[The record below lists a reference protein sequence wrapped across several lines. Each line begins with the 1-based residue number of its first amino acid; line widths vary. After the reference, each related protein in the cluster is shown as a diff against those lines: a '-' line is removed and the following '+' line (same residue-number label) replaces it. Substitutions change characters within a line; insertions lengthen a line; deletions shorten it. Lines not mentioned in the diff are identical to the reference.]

1 MCSTNFTSINGVGS
15 LRASN
20 AEVNRAV
27 HEAEVHH
34 LYDDFVIRTKTSNE
48 WSLTYS
54 MHPNNNQKATTNDN
68 PKIIRDR
75 ISRLRYHV
83 MVGEEANQIMIE
95 PNAGGAS
102 VVSEALSME
111 LMSRRFGAHEVATEM
126 AIQYFFNNWKKID
139 YIATIHGHRTGV
151 SVTRA
156 MGYPHASA
164 FTEED
169 ADRLCYKK
177 LFGLVVARAG
187 ISRAFSYE
195 RSILHCFCQDDR
207 IAELMKS
214 AFEKLILLDEEQKQD
229 TESTLTG
236 SIIIILTVCS
246 NFDEIFTDDES
257 CIRNNNNNNNNGGG
271 NN

>member
-1 MCSTNFTSINGVGS
+1 MCSTNLKSNVGIGS
-15 LRASN
+15 NLKTSN
-20 AEVNRAV
+20 AEVNHAV
-27 HEAEVHH
+27 RQAEVHH
-34 LYDDFVIRTKTSNE
+34 LYEDFVIRTKSSNE
-48 WSLTYS
+48 WSLTYF
-54 MHPNNNQKATTNDN
+54 MHPNTKASSNN
-68 PKIIRDR
+68 PKVIQDR

-83 MVGEEANQIMIE
+83 TMGQEANQIMIE

-111 LMSRRFGAHEVATEM
+111 LMHRRFGANEVATEM
-126 AIQYFFNNWKKID
+126 AIQYWCVNWKKID

-156 MGYPHASA
+156 MGYPDAST
-164 FTEED
+164 FTEAD

-214 AFEKLILLDEEQKQD
+214 AFEKLILVDEERMNHD
-229 TESTLTG
+229 AESTLTG

-246 NFDEIFTDDES
+246 NFAEVFTDDGS
-257 CIRNNNNNNNNGGG
+257 CIRNNNNE
-271 NN
+271 